1 MITRRFYVWDNNSFV
16 EKNEEKYKAYT
27 WKYTDGYLF
36 FEKYRMG
43 GYDGDSAYTA
53 LRVEPLD
60 EKLRVLN
67 RKYIKTI
74 RIIYLPQTGMNQ
86 I

>member
-1 MITRRFYVWDNNSFV
+1 
-16 EKNEEKYKAYT
+16 
-27 WKYTDGYLF
+27 
-36 FEKYRMG
+36 MG

-74 RIIYLPQTGMNQ
+74 GYDSNNLFTTNWDESDMNK
-86 I
+86 INYMISMKHFTKLNMVCLVPIRTRGLHI

>member
-1 MITRRFYVWDNNSFV
+1 
-16 EKNEEKYKAYT
+16 
-27 WKYTDGYLF
+27 
-36 FEKYRMG
+36 MG

-74 RIIYLPQTGMNQ
+74 GYDSNNLFTTNWDESDMNK
-86 I
+86 INYYDR

>member
-1 MITRRFYVWDNNSFV
+1 MEIHRRISI
-16 EKNEEKYKAYT
+16 
-27 WKYTDGYLF
+27 
-36 FEKYRMG
+36 FERYRMG

-74 RIIYLPQTGMNQ
+74 GYDSNNLFTTNWDESDMNK
-86 I
+86 